1 MRRSEVLL
9 RRGPP
14 TFTAATRFPTA
25 YFFSPRTKP
34 LCHHSTPFHRL
45 SASSSSDDC
54 NTKLSFHRQR
64 KFFSTT
70 TTKSAASSSSAPVST
85 ITVEPSCWEAVI
97 GLEVHAQVASN
108 TKLFSVASASFDAAP
123 NTNVSFFDAA
133 YPGTLPSLNQ
143 KCVEQA
149 IRAGLAFNGSINPVS
164 TFDRKHYF
172 YCDLP
177 SGYQITQQGAPIV
190 KGGRIVLFPGT
201 SQERIVE
208 LDRIQLE
215 QDSGKSFHDQHPD
228 QTFVDLNRAGMAL
241 LEIISKPQISSA
253 EEAAEYLQRMQQLLK
268 HVGVIDQK
276 SMDAS
281 ALRCDVNVSVRRK
294 GSSELGTRCEVK
306 NVNSI
311 KSITRAIG
319 SSIFSLSHR
328 QVLFVLFVYPLVLCV
343 LYSYF
348 YLLKKKK
355 KNKTEFEIQRQTQ
368 LLEQGERVHQET
380 RSFDGIN
387 GTTSRMRSKED
398 EVDYRYFPE
407 PDLPPL
413 ILSSQVV
420 EDIQQSLP
428 EMPDER
434 LKRFMR
440 DYQLS
445 HYDSSV
451 LVQDEATA
459 DFLEAAVRHLLS
471 SSSQKGEEKK
481 KEAAQTVSN
490 WITSDLFGLLKQNS
504 REMSTSPVSPK
515 QLASVIQLLER
526 GSISGKVG
534 KQVLAV
540 MFEEGLDAE
549 EQEEEQTEKQVRREA
564 EEIVKEKGW
573 MLVEDEQ
580 LVEKLCA
587 QVIAENP
594 KDVAKYKAGRKGVKQ
609 FLLGQVLKLSQGK
622 LTPKSVSETLD
633 KQLS

>member
-14 TFTAATRFPTA
+14 AFTTATRSPTA

-64 KFFSTT
+64 KFFAT

-85 ITVEPSCWEAVI
+85 TTVEAKEGDAYWEAVI

-311 KSITRAIG
+311 KSITRAIE
-319 SSIFSLSHR
+319 
-328 QVLFVLFVYPLVLCV
+328 Y
-343 LYSYF
+343 
-348 YLLKKKK
+348 
-355 KNKTEFEIQRQTQ
+355 EIQRQTQ

-387 GTTSRMRSKED
+387 GITSRMRSKED

-420 EDIQQSLP
+420 GDIQQSLP

-459 DFLEAAVRHLLS
+459 DFLEATVRHLLS
-471 SSSQKGEEKK
+471 PSPQKGEEKNQADEEKK

-515 QLASVIQLLER
+515 QLASIIQLLER

-633 KQLS
+633 KQLSS